1 MIEFI
6 NDNGVLT
13 MAVYYIFISAVAAMP
28 KAEKVAGQ
36 GMKFLIRFLNILA
49 GNLDK
54 LRKEKA

>member
-1 MIEFI
+1 MMEFI
-6 NDNGVLT
+6 NEHGVLT
-13 MAVYYIFISAVAAMP
+13 MAVYYVFISAVAAMP
-28 KAEKVAGQ
+28 KVEKVAGQ